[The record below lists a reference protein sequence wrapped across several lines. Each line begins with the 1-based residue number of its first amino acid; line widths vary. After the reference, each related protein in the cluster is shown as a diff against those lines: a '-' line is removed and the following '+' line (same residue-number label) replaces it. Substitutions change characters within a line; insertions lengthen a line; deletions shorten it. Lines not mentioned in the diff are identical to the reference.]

1 MPEGLPMLESARRAI
16 SEKARAR
23 NLREPRLPSGLLLRA
38 PSDDGSGMAIRQT

>member
-23 NLREPRLPSGLLLRA
+23 NLREPRLPS
-38 PSDDGSGMAIRQT
+38 DGSGMAIRQT